1 MELPSDLFCMKNVKM
16 LALNNNNLCSLPS
29 EIGHL
34 TKLEY
39 LYVRAA
45 KRLDRKLTRKPRC
58 FQVWRNQLTSL
69 PAELGLLTNLKR
81 LDVRLRSLL
90 LGTHARVTR
99 QVDCNQLMSL
109 PAEIGQLSQLEQFD
123 VRIRIEKTVV

>member
-1 MELPSDLFCMKNVKM
+1 MRNVKM
-16 LALNNNNLCSLPS
+16 LALNNNGLCLLPS

-39 LYVRAA
+39 LYVRASE
-45 KRLDRKLTRKPRC
+45 RLDRKRTRKSRC

-81 LDVRLRSLL
+81 LDVRLPFIEVVILL
-90 LGTHARVTR
+90 ARE
-99 QVDCNQLMSL
+99 QVDCNQLTSL
-109 PAEIGQLSQLEQFD
+109 PAEIGQLTQLEQLD
-123 VRIRIEKTVV
+123 VRIRIEKTVI